1 MARDKWIK
9 LNLTIVCNMCKQ
21 YLSCNIKRRHRF
33 DVTEDVNVKLYIHV
47 PAACQNQIVGD
58 ANLRQNA

>member
-1 MARDKWIK
+1 M
-9 LNLTIVCNMCKQ
+9 TIVCNMCKQ
-21 YLSCNIKRRHRF
+21 YLSCNVKRRHSF
-33 DVTEDVNVKLYIHV
+33 DVTEGVNVKLHI